1 MENNFTEDMQVS
13 SKQKA
18 KKQENTGQS
27 LDVNQI
33 AEVISSSIA
42 NAMNVVSQQRAAEQA
57 NANVISV
64 AINKKV
70 MDKSMK
76 QIEFQKKIIA
86 DLNRKEN
93 CRMYAVP
100 KIYAEY
106 QPSFTVSINGCT
118 IKVPADGQPRLIHNR
133 YIDII
138 EQRLRHLDNKISN
151 MNSSNIRE
159 MSRY

>member
-1 MENNFTEDMQVS
+1 MDNNYMEDMQIS
-13 SKQKA
+13 SKS
-18 KKQENTGQS
+18 KKQKEVSEQP
-27 LDVNQI
+27 LDVNRI
-33 AEVISSSIA
+33 AEAISSSIA
-42 NAMNVVSQQRAAEQA
+42 NAMNTITQQRDEEMR
-57 NANVISV
+57 NSSVVSV

-70 MDKSMK
+70 MDKSLK

-86 DLNRKEN
+86 DLNQKKN
-93 CRMYAVP
+93 CKMYAIP

-118 IKVPADGQPRLIHNR
+118 IKVPADGKARLIHNR

-138 EQRLRHLDNKISN
+138 EQRLRHLDYKISN
-151 MNSSNIRE
+151 MYKNNIRE